1 MNLDWRHG
9 LPVLR
14 GPGVTLREPRV
25 ADSAAL
31 FAQLT
36 SPAVARFIATPPSSP
51 AGFERFVSWV
61 QNERQM
67 GRHICYAVVPEG
79 SEDAVGLI
87 QVRQIEAGFGTAEW
101 GFALAEPY
109 WGQGLFMA
117 SALLAV
123 DFAFRIMD
131 VHRLEARVSVSNGR
145 GNGVL
150 HKLGA
155 VPEGILRQSFAN
167 ASVRT
172 DQVLW
177 SVIAADWFAAHPT
190 PSYQVDEHVAQE
202 PEGGPAEKRG
212 LGASWRQRL
221 PDLHGEGVLLRE
233 LVEQDAGDLATL
245 LGDPEV
251 GRYIPPPPGTA
262 AEFERFIAWA
272 HKQRESGTI
281 LCFGVV
287 PAGQTSAVGI
297 LQIHELE
304 PPFRTAEWG
313 FVLGRPFWG
322 TGLFEQAARTLLTF
336 AFGVVGVRRLEARA
350 MAANVRANAVL
361 RRLGANEEGH
371 LRRSFLLGGEYHDD
385 VLWSILSQDWNN
397 PAQPV

>member
-1 MNLDWRHG
+1 MNLDWRRG

-14 GPGVTLREPRV
+14 GPGVTLREPRL
-25 ADSAAL
+25 ADASAL

-36 SPAVARFIATPPSSP
+36 SPSVARFIATPPSSP

-61 QNERQM
+61 QNERQL
-67 GRHICYAVVPEG
+67 GRHMCYAVVPEG
-79 SEDAVGLI
+79 SEDAAGLI

-101 GFALAEPY
+101 GFALSEPY

-117 SALLAV
+117 SALLTL
-123 DFAFRIMD
+123 DFAFRIME

-167 ASVRT
+167 ATLRT

-177 SVIAADWFAAHPT
+177 SIIAADWFAAHPT
-190 PSYQVDEHVAQE
+190 PSYLIDEHVAQQ
-202 PEGGPAEKRG
+202 PEAGPGERRG

-221 PDLHGEGVLLRE
+221 PDLRGEGVTLRE
-233 LVEQDAGDLATL
+233 LEERDAADLALL

-251 GRYIPPPPGTA
+251 GRYIPQPPATA
-262 AEFERFIAWA
+262 GEFERFIGWA
-272 HKQRESGTI
+272 RKQRESGTI
-281 LCFGVV
+281 LCYGVV
-287 PAGQTSAVGI
+287 PDDRTTAAGI

-313 FVLGRPFWG
+313 FVLGRPYWG
-322 TGLFEQAARTLLTF
+322 TGLFERSARPLLTF
-336 AFGVVGVRRLEARA
+336 AFGPVGVRRLEARA
-350 MAANVRANAVL
+350 VAANARANAVL

-385 VLWSILSQDWNN
+385 VLWSILSTDWNS
-397 PAQPV
+397 PA